1 MTAATLPAYTL
12 STSLT
17 MLKKFSGNESR
28 KLKLTLAGIN
38 LNIET
43 YLTKSCWCRTVK
55 GHITEAWQHGQRST
69 PVHMPPEQQYIIVI
83 LLFSSNDIDDFIN
96 CKWIRFFLLLLIR
109 SLFFSARPIIVEHLR
124 SSLSMTYSATM
135 ECYLIET
142 IESLICSLPCDS
154 DSRLPFVMHK
164 LNGKSFRLPVRYL
177 IMTYPRPK

>member
-1 MTAATLPAYTL
+1 
-12 STSLT
+12 
-17 MLKKFSGNESR
+17 
-28 KLKLTLAGIN
+28 
-38 LNIET
+38 
-43 YLTKSCWCRTVK
+43 
-55 GHITEAWQHGQRST
+55 
-69 PVHMPPEQQYIIVI
+69 MPPEQQYIIVI

-177 IMTYPRPK
+177 IMTYPGPNNHTICFTWMCSSFIFRFSRNR